1 MIRGFPDD
9 ESLERLKFSEES
21 VEHIWYSS
29 VLGEVVE
36 TTKTQTLTNKT
47 LTSPSIN
54 TPTINSVSV
63 TGEVVET
70 TKVQNVTNKFLMTSV
85 ISDLNQTAQENID
98 IIEYS

>member
-29 VLGEVVE
+29 SGEVVE

-47 LTSPSIN
+47 LT
-54 TPTINSVSV
+54 TPT
-63 TGEVVET
+63 
-70 TKVQNVTNKFLMTSV
+70 
-85 ISDLNQTAQENID
+85 ISDLNHTAQES
-98 IIEYS
+98 IEIVEYT

>member
-21 VEHIWYSS
+21 VEHIWYPS

-47 LTSPSIN
+47 LT
-54 TPTINSVSV
+54 TPT
-63 TGEVVET
+63 
-70 TKVQNVTNKFLMTSV
+70 
-85 ISDLNQTAQENID
+85 ISDLNHTAQES
-98 IIEYS
+98 IEIVEYT

>member
-29 VLGEVVE
+29 SGEVVE

-54 TPTINSVSV
+54 APTINSVAV
-63 TGEVVET
+63 LGEVVET
-70 TKVQNVTNKFLMTSV
+70 TKTQTLINKTLTTPT
-85 ISDLNQTAQENID
+85 ISDLNHTAQES
-98 IIEYS
+98 IEIVEYT